1 MGSYDDRYKR
11 IREAYI
17 GNTESKKTQ
26 TMSQSAPTGS
36 YGSRYEYIRDRY
48 VVNRETYKKTEE
60 EKKATAERE
69 YRQQMQKELEQLR
82 TAYAAYDKPEMQGI
96 ADNRSW
102 EEIYAE
108 NEERNKVGHRI
119 KMLENQMQVD
129 KSEAYYQ
136 EVLKRLSKLDE
147 DTVSYVDQLNAGM
160 PDEGLQMQGV
170 ADNRSWEDRYAER
183 QNWENELMRKLSDK
197 GYSRTEI
204 AQMRKDR
211 ERQVNRENY
220 EAEIAESQQEA
231 TDNGFLASVKSI
243 PQNLSGGLGTISL
256 VAQNAHKKLTGD
268 DTPVDYYTPEMIG
281 QAKAQAARQTV
292 TKRLEDNDRNVA
304 AFLYNTGMSMADSA
318 AVAGMAALGV
328 PPAAGTALLGGSAA
342 IQAARDAKERGVSDE
357 QALWTGLAAGA
368 AEMIFEKISLDR
380 LLATSP
386 TEGVLRQRFLQTAKN
401 IGKQSFTEGSEELF
415 TSVANS
421 IADAVINGEK
431 SYYNQS
437 IYNYMMQG
445 MEYGEAVQAAT
456 RDWAASL
463 AQDFLAGAI
472 SGGVMGGVAT
482 EAGNA
487 FANMDA
493 NAFVREQYGSDPQVL
508 VDRALEIDPKSKTAQ
523 IADKRLKDGKKL
535 DSATMRSL
543 VMQTAR
549 AKVTAEGAEANPSA
563 VLSAAVEQMVED
575 ANARKKASAPVTE
588 SDSPKT
594 DFTEEEA
601 RYIVEEGAKG
611 FGNAA
616 SSVVNSYM
624 RSQDP
629 QLYMAQAK
637 LAFNYGKTMSEEK
650 GLPYALN
657 SPALKSLDETQIRS
671 LFNAGRMQ
679 AKSIPVSAVKGTG
692 KAVLGDGLDYSLL
705 SPVQQKQYNALAAFA
720 KATGYTIEFFESKVG
735 EDGKYTAEQGSFNTK
750 TGVIRIDI
758 NAGRDKVTDLTNYA
772 MVRVASH
779 EITHSFKKNAPQ
791 QYVALRDYVT
801 GVLADKGRFEDLV
814 DKKMRDLG
822 IDHETAV
829 DEVVADGCEML
840 LRDTRFAEK
849 LAKENRTLFE
859 KIRDAIRK
867 FVKKLRDAFEGVEI
881 AHEEALLLKDAEN
894 LQKLWDEALA
904 KSVENVAAAEEV
916 IRSGAKPV
924 SSNEIITDGAVV
936 VGNDGKMFSIRSMKS
951 DIAEGKMF
959 DDLVKY
965 CGWSQAKVD
974 ELRNQLSDLVAYM
987 EPHRDILDMN
997 ESYGREG
1004 RKFSPYKPNSDPLY
1018 QISMDFSTLCSKRLL
1033 TQYVIENLQLRENRP
1048 MSAEEQMAIR
1058 DMLIEYRNVEKG
1070 LQVACAMC
1078 YVEAARLKSP
1088 KQMQRWLDDPSPL
1101 LRDYFGKAN
1110 KEFNASVKEAQADFK
1125 ESRGYAR
1132 NAPKKEMSAADVRE
1146 FNKIGPRMRAEYQL
1160 SEEEQKI
1167 VERAKA
1173 LPNSTYLTAANLAK
1187 LSETD
1192 PVIYN
1197 AYTSFVRTATR
1208 SKSLE
1213 TDEPYYYGDSTRDNG
1228 NGIIVSDSFIEAVNR
1243 ENGMRFSSW
1252 SDWRI
1257 QHLLDYISAVIDNSV
1272 RGAAMHG
1279 YTKFAEEVRVLG
1291 KTGMMFNLSGVAG
1304 TQTGLNPDGS
1314 LSFSTTE
1321 SIDINDAIELRK
1333 EFPDTAGLQCIG
1345 VSDEH
1350 IFALLRS
1357 DIIDY
1362 VIPYHVSGLNK
1373 GLRRMA
1379 DIHGWKDY
1387 TSTQHAS
1394 VDSSV
1399 KNNGQEH
1406 WHEEPVFSEFFVGY
1420 DTGLTGEKAMQKSA
1434 ERYVKMCRERGLTPK
1449 FEKFVNEPGYWKLLV
1464 DRKMINQKTGKL
1476 IQQKP
1481 VTPTFDFEAI
1491 KGVVDRYVE
1500 NYDSGLESRAL
1511 DYVVKNWDSVP
1522 GRIRTLKKSGVK
1534 KTKSQQALDTLYN
1547 EMMAAQP
1554 TETQYSK
1561 PEGVEREDGVNYSF
1575 RTGYIPTDRSIL
1587 TSYVPKDS
1595 DSDTVKKHIAE
1606 YQKNAKELKAMQLK
1620 RGQMVHDLEALAD
1633 NNDPKSRAEKKRL
1646 REEIVK
1652 TDSLIQG
1659 LLDQLSRKERW
1670 YGVKEVLQKEKTEIM
1685 RKAKA
1690 EKNEQ
1695 LKKYREQR
1703 WDTENRRKLRERITY
1718 RVKTLDKMLREPTDD
1733 KHIPEELR
1741 KAVFDFCEVFQDE
1754 VGVFSQKQLDRLN
1767 VAYAFLAEEHEG
1779 VNASYLYDEDIKE
1792 MISQLGLLMDG
1803 KRLSELSVEALK
1815 FVHNIADHMY
1825 FIVRD
1830 ENEVFLNGRKVKM
1843 QTIATK
1849 AIEEAKESEKKGGF
1863 TIGRDGEAFV
1873 KFLTSGNLKPV
1884 YLFERTGNQ
1893 LRDLFNGLL
1902 AGQSEYGRREQKA
1915 KAFVEQ
1921 VKKDTNY
1928 SEWSSS
1934 EETLKMTNGAGQ
1946 QIELTVQQA
1955 MSLLATYEREL
1966 RQGLFHV
1973 TKGGFV
1979 YENGVTGDV
1988 TVKGVKVPVVK
1999 RKVEAEA
2006 HPMTVDDMD
2015 KVRQWLGSIDSGTL
2029 DYMERMVEYLST
2041 TMAAYGNETSM
2052 QLHGYKKFSEGY
2064 YFPIRSSDDY
2074 LNKDPGKG
2082 GFDENRWKNK
2092 GFTKALT
2099 KSANNPFVLID
2110 FDKVWSNHVS
2120 QMLMYSTMAVPQ
2132 ESFVRVLN
2140 FKTPVDPTGLSN
2152 SESMRGIIKQYY
2164 GSKVAD
2170 YIDTLLRDINGGVTT
2185 DSRATVLNRLVST
2198 FKKNATFASASV
2210 VVQQI
2215 SSVARATALIAP
2227 KHFAGGNPVDGFKEA
2242 LEHSGVAVIKQM
2254 GGFDTTTGRGGAE
2267 WLMEETPEGFKNK
2280 AKAFVRFGEKD
2291 TGYRDRIF
2299 SALPA
2304 KMDELGFGMIWNAAK
2319 NEVSDSGKYEDG
2331 TDAFYEA
2338 VTKRFE
2344 EVIEKTQVYD
2354 SVLSRSENMRGK
2366 DGLLKAA
2373 TSFMAEPT
2381 VTANM
2386 MMDAAWKLTRN
2397 KDAESGKYLGRV
2409 VASLVLA
2416 MLANNLLKAAATAPR
2431 DKDEDQTILEKY
2443 VEDVAGGI
2451 KSDINPFGYVP
2462 ILRDI
2467 KSIWEGYTVEASYAA
2482 PIADAF
2488 EAFKDVRDEGSFN
2501 DWVNLVVTSS
2511 GFIGLPL
2518 KNLKRDLV
2526 DSVINL
2532 FGKTANISESSTRGL
2547 RNAILEGWNGELPG
2561 VDDAME
2567 KAYRADK
2574 RGNEAQRKKALEEV
2588 KKLYEDKVKQFR
2600 LEGKQD
2606 AAKKAKS
2613 SLKSS
2618 ITAELKPLYQ
2628 AATTQAEKNRIK
2640 SLALRVYVGGEQLYN
2655 GYDFERYWGE
2665 E

>member
-11 IREAYI
+11 IREAYL

-26 TMSQSAPTGS
+26 TMSQSALPGS
-36 YGSRYEYIRDRY
+36 YGSKYENIRDRY
-48 VVNRETYKKTEE
+48 VVNRETYKKSEE
-60 EKKATAERE
+60 EKKANAERE
-69 YRQQMQKELEQLR
+69 SRQQMQKELEQLR

-108 NEERNKVGHRI
+108 NEERNKVGQRI
-119 KMLENQMQVD
+119 KMLENQTKVD
-129 KSEAYYQ
+129 ESEAYYQ

-147 DTVSYVDQLNAGM
+147 ETVSYVDQLNAGM

-170 ADNRSWEDRYAER
+170 ADNRSWEDRYAEQ

-204 AQMRKDR
+204 TQMRKDR

-256 VAQNAHKKLTGD
+256 AAQNAHKNLTGD

-281 QAKAQAARQTV
+281 QAKAQTARQTV

-386 TEGVLRQRFLQTAKN
+386 TEGVLRQRLLQSAKN

-493 NAFVREQYGSDPQVL
+493 NAFVREQYGNDPQVL

-523 IADKRLKDGKKL
+523 IAAKRLKDGKKL

-601 RYIVEEGAKG
+601 RYIVEEGAKE

-616 SSVVNSYM
+616 SSVVNSYI

-692 KAVLGDGLDYSLL
+692 KAVMADGLDYTLL
-705 SPVQQKQYNALAAFA
+705 SPGQKKQVDALSAFA

-735 EDGKYTAEQGSFNTK
+735 EDGRYTAEQGSFNTK

-814 DKKMRDLG
+814 DTKMRDLN

-840 LRDTRFAEK
+840 LRDTRFAEQ

-904 KSVENVAAAEEV
+904 KSVENVAAAEATTTEGGGEKLLST
-916 IRSGAKPV
+916 RDS
-924 SSNEIITDGAVV
+924 EYMEAVRN
-936 VGNDGKMFSIRSMKS
+936 GDMEAAQRM
-951 DIAEGKMF
+951 
-959 DDLVKY
+959 
-965 CGWSQAKVD
+965 VD
-974 ELRNQLSDLVAYM
+974 EAARAAGYTIEAYHGTNA
-987 EPHRDILDMN
+987 EFFTFDKGRVGKGQDVYGAGFYFADSEEAA
-997 ESYGREG
+997 ESYGKRIIPAYLRLENPYRITVKPSGGGLRDIKLTQKQVYEILKRHPKIRAEDGPLGDFFEEFWETGAKDWMIRSLARQYDDLQTIEG
-1004 RKFSPYKPNSDPLY
+1004 DLFRDYPNELHEAVRDVTGHDGIEVYFQSDETGFSPEQGDTFYVAWFDNQMKSSEAVVHDDAGEIIPPSQRFDESQSDIRY
-1018 QISMDFSTLCSKRLL
+1018 SRRD
-1033 TQYVIENLQLRENRP
+1033 ERERF
-1048 MSAEEQMAIR
+1048 AQ
-1058 DMLIEYRNVEKG
+1058 
-1070 LQVACAMC
+1070 QVDE
-1078 YVEAARLKSP
+1078 VRK
-1088 KQMQRWLDDPSPL
+1088 
-1101 LRDYFGKAN
+1101 N
-1110 KEFNASVKEAQADFK
+1110 TFNASNHVLMGSTPVGISKVLDLPQIPVMMTPTHVYSIAVSKAQAVQDGKYSKKRNYHDLGWNLVKELPQILDRPVAIIKSNNDPDDARFVVVTNKTDSSGRPVVVAFEPGGTGRHFNIEFVSNVMLSGYGRNSFQNFLQTAKTENRILYANKKNSQTNKGSPGVQFPDAIFAFDYSSNLSQFK
-1125 ESRGYAR
+1125 VAV
-1132 NAPKKEMSAADVRE
+1132 KK
-1146 FNKIGPRMRAEYQL
+1146 
-1160 SEEEQKI
+1160 
-1167 VERAKA
+1167 
-1173 LPNSTYLTAANLAK
+1173 
-1187 LSETD
+1187 
-1192 PVIYN
+1192 
-1197 AYTSFVRTATR
+1197 
-1208 SKSLE
+1208 
-1213 TDEPYYYGDSTRDNG
+1213 
-1228 NGIIVSDSFIEAVNR
+1228 
-1243 ENGMRFSSW
+1243 RFS
-1252 SDWRI
+1252 
-1257 QHLLDYISAVIDNSV
+1257 
-1272 RGAAMHG
+1272 
-1279 YTKFAEEVRVLG
+1279 
-1291 KTGMMFNLSGVAG
+1291 G
-1304 TQTGLNPDGS
+1304 TVFEN
-1314 LSFSTTE
+1314 
-1321 SIDINDAIELRK
+1321 
-1333 EFPDTAGLQCIG
+1333 
-1345 VSDEH
+1345 
-1350 IFALLRS
+1350 
-1357 DIIDY
+1357 
-1362 VIPYHVSGLNK
+1362 SGLP
-1373 GLRRMA
+1373 
-1379 DIHGWKDY
+1379 
-1387 TSTQHAS
+1387 Q
-1394 VDSSV
+1394 
-1399 KNNGQEH
+1399 
-1406 WHEEPVFSEFFVGY
+1406 
-1420 DTGLTGEKAMQKSA
+1420 
-1434 ERYVKMCRERGLTPK
+1434 
-1449 FEKFVNEPGYWKLLV
+1449 
-1464 DRKMINQKTGKL
+1464 
-1476 IQQKP
+1476 
-1481 VTPTFDFEAI
+1481 
-1491 KGVVDRYVE
+1491 
-1500 NYDSGLESRAL
+1500 
-1511 DYVVKNWDSVP
+1511 
-1522 GRIRTLKKSGVK
+1522 
-1534 KTKSQQALDTLYN
+1534 
-1547 EMMAAQP
+1547 
-1554 TETQYSK
+1554 
-1561 PEGVEREDGVNYSF
+1561 VNYSF

-1595 DSDTVKKHIAE
+1595 DSNMIKRHIAE
-1606 YQKNAKELKAMQLK
+1606 YQKNLEELRKLEQALREQREQMRSITGDENKVQRAK
-1620 RGQMVHDLEALAD
+1620 
-1633 NNDPKSRAEKKRL
+1633 L

-1652 TDSLIQG
+1652 TQNRIHIANE
-1659 LLDQLSRKERW
+1659 QLRRKESW
-1670 YGVKEVLQKEKTEIM
+1670 MGVRTVLNREKDALV
-1685 RKAKA
+1685 KQAKA
-1690 EKNEQ
+1690 EEREK
-1695 LKKYREQR
+1695 LTKYREQR
-1703 WDTENRRKLRERITY
+1703 WDTESRRKMRERISY

-1741 KAVFDFCEVFQDE
+1741 KAVFDFCKVFQDE
-1754 VGVFSQKQLDRLN
+1754 VGVFSQKQLDRLS
-1767 VAYAFLAEEHEG
+1767 VAYEKLAKETEG
-1779 VNASYLYDEDIKE
+1779 ENASFLYDEDIKE
-1792 MISQLGLLMDG
+1792 MISQLGVLMDG

-1815 FVHNIADHMY
+1815 FVRNIADHMY

-1849 AIEEAKESEKKGGF
+1849 AIEEAKESEKKGGL
-1863 TIGRDGEAFV
+1863 TIGRDGDAFL

-1902 AGQSEYGRREQKA
+1902 AGQSEYGRREQRA

-1928 SEWSSS
+1928 SKWSSS
-1934 EETLKMTNGAGQ
+1934 EETLKMKNGAGQ
-1946 QIELTVQQA
+1946 EIELTVQQA

-1966 RQGLFHV
+1966 RSGKTNHV
-1973 TKGGFV
+1973 TMGGFV
-1979 YENGVTGDV
+1979 YENGLTGDV

-2006 HPMTVDDMD
+2006 HPMTVEDMD
-2015 KVRQWLGSIDSGTL
+2015 KVRSWLGEVDPRVL
-2029 DYMERMVEYLST
+2029 DYMEKMVEYLST
-2041 TMAAYGNETSM
+2041 TMSEYGNETSM
-2052 QLHGYKKFSEGY
+2052 QLHGYKKFGEDY
-2064 YFPIRSSDDY
+2064 YFPIRSSDEY
-2074 LNKDPGKG
+2074 LSKDPGKG

-2092 GFTKALT
+2092 GFTKT
-2099 KSANNPFVLID
+2099 VDKGANNQFVLID

-2152 SESMRGIIKQYY
+2152 SDSMRSVITQYY

-2170 YIDTLLRDINGGVTT
+2170 YIDTLLQDVNGGVTT
-2185 DSRATVLNRLVST
+2185 DSRENALNRFVSLY
-2198 FKKNATFASASV
+2198 KKNAVLGSMSV
-2210 VVQQI
+2210 TVQQI
-2215 SSVARATALIAP
+2215 SSVARAMAIIDP
-2227 KHFAGGNPVDGFKEA
+2227 KYFTKGKPFADFQEA

-2267 WLMEETPEGFKNK
+2267 WLMEEVPGGKFRDAKSFSEGLKMFVEKGK
-2280 AKAFVRFGEKD
+2280 ALTQFGEKD
-2291 TGYRDRIF
+2291 TGYRDRWLG
-2299 SALPA
+2299 ALPA
-2304 KMDELGFGMIWNAAK
+2304 RMDELGFGMIWNAAK
-2319 NEVSDSGKYEDG
+2319 NEVSDGGEYEDG
-2331 TDAFYEA
+2331 TEAFYEA

-2354 SVLSRSENMRGK
+2354 SVLSRSENMRSKGN
-2366 DGLLKAA
+2366 LMKAA

-2386 MMDAAWKLTRN
+2386 MTDAVWKLRRN
-2397 KDAESGKYLGRV
+2397 KDEDSRKYLGRV
-2409 VASLVLA
+2409 IAALLFSVI
-2416 MLANNLLKAAATAPR
+2416 ANNFLKAFATAPR
-2431 DKDEDQTILEKY
+2431 DKDKDQTIVEKWF
-2443 VEDVAGGI
+2443 EDFVGGTVNDLI
-2451 KSDINPFGYVP
+2451 VTNYIPYLREVTSAVMGY
-2462 ILRDI
+2462 
-2467 KSIWEGYTVEASYAA
+2467 GVEATWFA
-2482 PIADAF
+2482 PAEDLINATMNWIRDGEFSWGAT
-2488 EAFKDVRDEGSFN
+2488 KDI
-2501 DWVNLVVTSS
+2501 VNAVSALK
-2511 GFIGLPL
+2511 GLPT
-2518 KNLKRDLV
+2518 KNLLRIPE
-2526 DSVINL
+2526 SIINL
-2532 FGKTANISESSTRGL
+2532 FANTASIKEWSWRGME
-2547 RNAILEGWNGELPG
+2547 NAALEGILGGLFMPG
-2561 VDDAME
+2561 VDDAIE
-2567 KAYRADK
+2567 KAYKADK
-2574 RGNEAQRKKALEEV
+2574 RGNEAQRKKALDEIV
-2588 KKLYEDKVKQFR
+2588 RLYEDKAKQFR